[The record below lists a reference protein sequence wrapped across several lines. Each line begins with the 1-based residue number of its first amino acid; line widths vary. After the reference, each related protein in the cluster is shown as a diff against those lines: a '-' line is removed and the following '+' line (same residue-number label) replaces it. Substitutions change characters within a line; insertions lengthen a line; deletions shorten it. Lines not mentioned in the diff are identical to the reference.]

1 MKLTAG
7 TVGGLI
13 GTATLYKDGLAEK
26 GSASMHYFLEH
37 EQECSFNRGYCLIHV
52 GSYTYGDVG
61 LFLKDVSSIIKNYA
75 SSRFSNTE
83 EEGKICILST
93 GEYNF
98 KVINKTGKEIFLS
111 IAIIGGVSNPN

>member
-1 MKLTAG
+1 M
-7 TVGGLI
+7 GGLI

-37 EQECSFNRGYCLIHV
+37 EQECCLIHV